1 MTERGESGPAGTRLT
16 RLEAADFINRSFR
29 PLPRAYGDA
38 LLAAAR
44 EDERIVCLSADLT
57 PPTETDAFRDALPG
71 RFHNVGIAE
80 ANMIGIAGG
89 MARSGEIP
97 FCHSFCA
104 FITKRVLD
112 QITMQAAYPNL
123 PVKIVGFLPGVAT
136 ILGVSHQAIEDVA
149 IMRAVPNMA
158 IFEPSGPEYHAAT
171 VRMALDWP
179 GPAYLRM
186 KRPETEPPPFAP
198 QPLQIGRGVVRREGA
213 DVAIIAAGLSV
224 AEALRAAEALA
235 GEGIAARVVD
245 MATLK
250 PVDRELVLDCA
261 AATGAIVT
269 AENHSVVGGLGSAVA
284 EILAEAGIGLPFR
297 RVGVADRFCE
307 GGSTAYLLAK
317 YGLDATAIAAAAREV
332 VQRKG

>member
-1 MTERGESGPAGTRLT
+1 MSGTLT

-38 LLAAAR
+38 LVEAAKA
-44 EDERIVCLSADLT
+44 DDRIVALCADLV
-57 PPTETDAFRDALPG
+57 PPTETDRFRDELPD

-80 ANMIGIAGG
+80 ANMIGMAGG

-112 QITMQAAYPNL
+112 QVTMQAAYPNL

-158 IFEPSGPEYHAAT
+158 VFEPSGPEYHAAM
-171 VRMALDWP
+171 VKLALDWE

-186 KRPETEPPPFAP
+186 KRPETPPPPFEP
-198 QPLQIGRGVVRREGA
+198 QSLQIGKGVLRRDGM
-213 DVAIIAAGLSV
+213 DLTVISAGLCVS
-224 AEALRAAEALA
+224 EALTAAEELA
-235 GEGIAARVVD
+235 EEGIAASVVD

-250 PVDRELVLDCA
+250 PIDSDLIVERA
-261 AATGAIVT
+261 RATGAVVT

-284 EILAEAGIGLPFR
+284 EVLMDAGIGLPFR
-297 RVGVADRFCE
+297 RVGVQDRFCE
-307 GGSTAYLLAK
+307 GGTTPYLMK
-317 YGLDATAIAAAAREV
+317 KFGLDSSAIAEAARDV
-332 VQRKG
+332 VKRKRQE